1 MHLLAR
7 FPHQELATLTKTI
20 DFVHADIFPPL
31 LVTLEK
37 TATIKVSSEKLS
49 SKELILD
56 KEQLAFLLVVVLF
69 LVTNQS

>member
-7 FPHQELATLTKTI
+7 FPNIEHAAQAKTI

-56 KEQLAFLLVVVLF
+56 KEQLAFLLVAVLF